1 MITTTLEESSRYWT
15 ELLAKGY
22 QLYKDTKAELAQQ
35 NPDASKIAILV
46 AKNSVGQV
54 ENFWQTWGAIL
65 NQAAATVV
73 LRMTVNGPPASD
85 TVNVFPLSGLGDLVP
100 GNQGVP
106 LVRLTGAGS
115 GTLAAT
121 VDTFDR
127 IAVTATLQNHAV
139 GDLYL
144 GLVYRKLIGGK
155 TRPLAN
161 VLVQVV

>member
-1 MITTTLEESSRYWT
+1 M
-15 ELLAKGY
+15 
-22 QLYKDTKAELAQQ
+22 
-35 NPDASKIAILV
+35 
-46 AKNSVGQV
+46 
-54 ENFWQTWGAIL
+54 
-65 NQAAATVV
+65 
-73 LRMTVNGPPASD
+73 PASD